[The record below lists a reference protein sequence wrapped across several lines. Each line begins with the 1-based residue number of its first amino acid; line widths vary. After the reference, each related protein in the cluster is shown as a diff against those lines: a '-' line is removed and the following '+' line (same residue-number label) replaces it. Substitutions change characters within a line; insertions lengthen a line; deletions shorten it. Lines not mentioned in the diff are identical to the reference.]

1 METGARGQSVFA
13 RVGGIGS
20 RSWCAALLA
29 SVCLLFTACIPS
41 SDSPGPASDL
51 ANLSGLELADSAQQK
66 VGLSPA
72 FSGDATN
79 YTADVGGAIANIT
92 IRPTAINAAG
102 NTTIRIQKPDGST
115 TPITSGQVSPALPVN
130 FGTNSFTVTV
140 DAPGATKA
148 YVVVVTRGAN
158 ANLNALS
165 LSAGGLTP
173 AFQPATT
180 DYTAKTGFTTPT
192 TTVTATLS
200 DTSST
205 LTVNGQAADSGQATA
220 PIQLNTGS
228 TKIAIVVR
236 SQNGQTK
243 TYTVDVVR
251 AGTSDLS
258 KLEVQ
263 GHSVSPGFDPSNTG
277 TYNAAV
283 PFGEGSANIVATAA
297 DSSATIT
304 INGQSATS
312 GQKFPVSLST
322 GVNSY
327 SIVVTGPSVAP
338 KTYSLNITRAPA
350 STNAKLSGLSVD
362 EGQLQPGFSSNTFGY
377 VVTVGS
383 GTGSVHVTATTDD
396 SASSLNV
403 NNQGASSGQQVTVG
417 LTGGVPSTTVIPIV
431 VTAQNGAA
439 QSYTITVNKAA
450 PASGNANLQS
460 LAVPPASISFNQAT
474 TTYNT
479 SVPNGTGSVTVNA
492 VVADGGSTMT
502 INGQAVQSPS
512 NLIVPLNVGS
522 NTITVQVRAAA
533 GNTRD
538 YVVNVTRGAAAST
551 NAKLSNLS
559 VDEGPLQ
566 PGFSSDTFGYTVSV
580 ETNTSTVH
588 IAATTAVSTSSVT
601 INNQAVSSG
610 QKLSVGLTSGAPS
623 TTFIPIVVTAQSGAT
638 QSYTITVNKAAPVS
652 TNANLQS
659 LGVPPA
665 SISFNPSTTTYNTS
679 VPNGTAAVTVNAVVA
694 DSGSTMTI
702 STATIN
708 SQAIPSPSNFDV
720 PLNVG
725 SNTITIHVRA
735 PAGNTRD
742 YVVNVTRGAQA
753 SSDATLT
760 NLTVA
765 IPPAPGVAVQGFSS
779 GSGGPYSVTLPVGT
793 SLTIVAVKRSNDNAK
808 VLFIN
813 GNQDTPTSAQV
824 SLAAGPSTKTVN
836 IVVTAEDTVTT
847 KTYTVDIKVEAQAP
861 PPPPP
866 GP

>member
-13 RVGGIGS
+13 RAGGIGS

-148 YVVVVTRGAN
+148 YVIVVTRGAN

-180 DYTAKTGFTTPT
+180 DYTAKTGFSTPT

-200 DTSST
+200 DTSSA

-228 TKIAIVVR
+228 TKIAIAVR

-243 TYTVDVVR
+243 SYTVDVVR

-258 KLEVQ
+258 QLNVQ

-297 DSSATIT
+297 DGSATIT

-396 SASSLNV
+396 SASSLNI

-417 LTGGVPSTTVIPIV
+417 LNGGAPSTTVIPIV

-460 LAVPPASISFNQAT
+460 LAVPPASISFNPST
-474 TTYNT
+474 TSYNT

-502 INGQAVQSPS
+502 INGQGVSSPS

-538 YVVNVTRGAAAST
+538 YVVNVTRGAAAS
-551 NAKLSNLS
+551 
-559 VDEGPLQ
+559 
-566 PGFSSDTFGYTVSV
+566 
-580 ETNTSTVH
+580 
-588 IAATTAVSTSSVT
+588 
-601 INNQAVSSG
+601 
-610 QKLSVGLTSGAPS
+610 
-623 TTFIPIVVTAQSGAT
+623 
-638 QSYTITVNKAAPVS
+638 
-652 TNANLQS
+652 
-659 LGVPPA
+659 
-665 SISFNPSTTTYNTS
+665 
-679 VPNGTAAVTVNAVVA
+679 
-694 DSGSTMTI
+694 
-702 STATIN
+702 
-708 SQAIPSPSNFDV
+708 
-720 PLNVG
+720 
-725 SNTITIHVRA
+725 
-735 PAGNTRD
+735 
-742 YVVNVTRGAQA
+742 
-753 SSDATLT
+753 SDATLT

-765 IPPAPGVAVQGFSS
+765 GATVPGFSS
-779 GSGGPYSVTLPVGT
+779 GNGGPYTVTLPFGT
-793 SLTIVAVKRSNDNAK
+793 SSATVGATRSSNSAN
-808 VLFIN
+808 VFID
-813 GNQDTPTSAQV
+813 GSQTTSQPV
-824 SLAAGPSTKTVN
+824 SLAGGPSTRTVSVLV
-836 IVVTAEDTVTT
+836 IAQDTVTT
-847 KTYTVDIKVEAQAP
+847 KTYTVDIKVAAPSSNANLSSLTVTLGGTCTLAPNVSNQNCTVTVPSGTAAVKIDAVKADSNAVMSGAVTAPAGTPSGSNPAFALTGASTATTITVVAQSGATQTYGITINLQAP

-866 GP
+866 PALPTITSLTPPTLTVVAGGAPQNLTVTISPAQGSNTDVTLTVDNPAVVQLPVPPSVKVLANQSTAEFPVTPGIAGQATVTATLNGSTKSASVGVSTAPPPPPPPPGP

>member
-72 FSGDATN
+72 FSGATTN

-92 IRPTAINAAG
+92 IRPTAINASG

-148 YVVVVTRGAN
+148 YVIVVTRGAN
-158 ANLNALS
+158 ANLNALL

-180 DYTAKTGFTTPT
+180 DYTAKTGFSTPT

-228 TKIAIVVR
+228 TKIAIAVR

-258 KLEVQ
+258 QLNVQ

-312 GQKFPVSLST
+312 GQKFPVSLSP

-350 STNAKLSGLSVD
+350 SSNAKLSGLSVD
-362 EGQLQPGFSSNTFGY
+362 EGQLQPGFSPNTFGY

-396 SASSLNV
+396 SASSLNI

-417 LTGGVPSTTVIPIV
+417 LNGGAPSTTVIPIV

-460 LAVPPASISFNQAT
+460 LAVPPASISFNPST
-474 TTYNT
+474 TSYNT
-479 SVPNGTGSVTVNA
+479 SVSNSVGSVNVIA

-502 INGQAVQSPS
+502 INGQTIQSPS
-512 NLIVPLNVGS
+512 NFNVPLDVGN
-522 NTITVQVRAAA
+522 NTITVQVKAAA

-538 YVVNVTRGAAAST
+538 YVVNVTRGAAAS
-551 NAKLSNLS
+551 
-559 VDEGPLQ
+559 
-566 PGFSSDTFGYTVSV
+566 
-580 ETNTSTVH
+580 
-588 IAATTAVSTSSVT
+588 
-601 INNQAVSSG
+601 
-610 QKLSVGLTSGAPS
+610 
-623 TTFIPIVVTAQSGAT
+623 
-638 QSYTITVNKAAPVS
+638 
-652 TNANLQS
+652 
-659 LGVPPA
+659 
-665 SISFNPSTTTYNTS
+665 
-679 VPNGTAAVTVNAVVA
+679 
-694 DSGSTMTI
+694 
-702 STATIN
+702 
-708 SQAIPSPSNFDV
+708 
-720 PLNVG
+720 
-725 SNTITIHVRA
+725 
-735 PAGNTRD
+735 
-742 YVVNVTRGAQA
+742 
-753 SSDATLT
+753 SDATLT

-765 IPPAPGVAVQGFSS
+765 GATVPGFSS
-779 GSGGPYSVTLPVGT
+779 GNGGPYSVTLPFGT
-793 SLTIVAVKRSNDNAK
+793 SSTTVAAKRSSDSAN
-808 VLFIN
+808 VFID
-813 GNQDTPTSAQV
+813 GIQTLSHPV
-824 SLAAGPSTKTVN
+824 SPLASGPSTRTVSVLV
-836 IVVTAEDTVTT
+836 IAQDTVAT
-847 KTYTVDIKVEAQAP
+847 KTYTVDIKVAAPSSNANLSSLTVTLGGTCTLALNVSNQNCTVTVPSGTATVKIDAVKADSNAVMSGAVTAPAGTPSGSNPAFALTGASTAATITVVAQSGATQTYGITINLQAAP
-861 PPPPP
+861 PPPTTVSLTPSALSLKVGQSGSMTVTISPAPSSPTSVGLTVSNGSAVTLPTSSVTVPVSSPASASFTVIAGSTVETATITATLPP
-866 GP
+866 ALGGASSPPATVTVSLGP

>member
-72 FSGDATN
+72 FSGATTN

-92 IRPTAINAAG
+92 IRPTAINASG

-180 DYTAKTGFTTPT
+180 DYTAKTGFSTPT

-200 DTSST
+200 DTSSA

-258 KLEVQ
+258 QLNVQ

-277 TYNAAV
+277 AYNAAV

-350 STNAKLSGLSVD
+350 SSNAKLSGLSVD
-362 EGQLQPGFSSNTFGY
+362 EGQLQPGFTSNTFGY

-383 GTGSVHVTATTDD
+383 GTSSVHVTASTDD
-396 SASSLNV
+396 SASSLNI
-403 NNQGASSGQQVTVG
+403 NNQGASSGQKVTVG
-417 LTGGVPSTTVIPIV
+417 LNGGAPSTTVIPIV

-450 PASGNANLQS
+450 AASGNANLQS
-460 LAVPPASISFNQAT
+460 LAVPSASINFSPAT
-474 TTYNT
+474 TSYNT
-479 SVPNGTGSVTVNA
+479 SVPNGTGSVTVIA

-512 NLIVPLNVGS
+512 NFNVPLDVGN
-522 NTITVQVRAAA
+522 NTITVQVKAAA

-538 YVVNVTRGAAAST
+538 YVVNVTRGAAAS
-551 NAKLSNLS
+551 
-559 VDEGPLQ
+559 Q
-566 PGFSSDTFGYTVSV
+566 
-580 ETNTSTVH
+580 
-588 IAATTAVSTSSVT
+588 
-601 INNQAVSSG
+601 
-610 QKLSVGLTSGAPS
+610 
-623 TTFIPIVVTAQSGAT
+623 
-638 QSYTITVNKAAPVS
+638 
-652 TNANLQS
+652 NANLQS
-659 LGVPPA
+659 L
-665 SISFNPSTTTYNTS
+665 
-679 VPNGTAAVTVNAVVA
+679 
-694 DSGSTMTI
+694 
-702 STATIN
+702 
-708 SQAIPSPSNFDV
+708 
-720 PLNVG
+720 
-725 SNTITIHVRA
+725 
-735 PAGNTRD
+735 
-742 YVVNVTRGAQA
+742 VVNPPSA
-753 SSDATLT
+753 SNIL
-760 NLTVA
+760 V
-765 IPPAPGVAVQGFSS
+765 
-779 GSGGPYSVTLPVGT
+779 GGQ
-793 SLTIVAVKRSNDNAK
+793 
-808 VLFIN
+808 F
-813 GNQDTPTSAQV
+813 
-824 SLAAGPSTKTVN
+824 
-836 IVVTAEDTVTT
+836 
-847 KTYTVDIKVEAQAP
+847 TYTVDVASNESSVQISTQPPAGASVEIIYQSNINPGNSFVAAGLQVGSNPVTIRVRAAAGNTQDYTLNIRRASPPPPVPTVASLTLTSVSPLVVGGPAGTMKVTLSSAP
-861 PPPPP
+861 SSETTVNLTVDNSAVLQLPSPPSVKVLANQSTAEFLVMPGIAGPAIVTATLGASFGTANVTVLALPPPP